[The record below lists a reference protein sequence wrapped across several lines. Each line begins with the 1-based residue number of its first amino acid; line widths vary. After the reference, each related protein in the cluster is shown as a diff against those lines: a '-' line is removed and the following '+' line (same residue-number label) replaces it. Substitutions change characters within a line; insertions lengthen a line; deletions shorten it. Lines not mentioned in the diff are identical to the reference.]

1 MQFSS
6 SLIWSALCAVAAVGC
21 SVDATPGSGG
31 RMDADQNLKATND
44 AAAGSGAPAVH
55 FERVFQILNEQC
67 MPCHSST
74 ADHPNASAKLDLT
87 AQAASYDQLVGGP
100 ARGGAC
106 NDGARVLVVA
116 GDPAASLLIQK
127 LENAAGLCGNPMP
140 KASGDQAFEPI
151 DATQIAE
158 IKAWIRA
165 GALND

>member
-1 MQFSS
+1 M
-6 SLIWSALCAVAAVGC
+6 
-21 SVDATPGSGG
+21 DTTPGSGG
-31 RMDADQNLKATND
+31 RMEADQKLKATND

-67 MPCHSST
+67 VPCHSST

-106 NDGARVLVVA
+106 NDGVRTLVVA

-127 LENAAGLCGNPMP
+127 LENAAGLCGSPMP

-151 DATQIAE
+151 AATQIDE

>member
-1 MQFSS
+1 
-6 SLIWSALCAVAAVGC
+6 
-21 SVDATPGSGG
+21 
-31 RMDADQNLKATND
+31 MDADQNLKATND
-44 AAAGSGAPAVH
+44 AAVDSGTPAVH

-106 NDGARVLVVA
+106 NDGVRVLVVA

-127 LENAAGLCGNPMP
+127 LENAADLCGNPMP
-140 KASGDQAFEPI
+140 KPSADQAFEPI
-151 DATQIAE
+151 DASQIDE